1 MVGVWGWLGSPGGRP
16 GDLGMGGP
24 PKGWW
29 GHPLAVV
36 GGQGGG
42 GGHGVVGSRW
52 VGVWLGS
59 RGGIY
64 I

>member
-1 MVGVWGWLGSPGGRP
+1 MVGSLSS
-16 GDLGMGGP
+16 
-24 PKGWW
+24 
-29 GHPLAVV
+29 

-42 GGHGVVGSRW
+42 GIKGWGSRW
-52 VGVWLGS
+52 VRVWLGS